1 MGELVLK
8 VVKNYRKQK
17 IAILESKGAELMV
30 LRVGKNYI
38 CIRGGGAVILDK
50 NWDRK
55 TNQQQKFKLKDFL
68 GGMYIEEVRKEVKA
82 GEFKVCDL
90 NSFIN

>member
-8 VVKNYRKQK
+8 IVKNFKKQK
-17 IAILESKGAELMV
+17 VSILESEEAEVSV
-30 LRVGKNYI
+30 LRVGRNWI
-38 CIRGGGAVILDK
+38 CVRLEGTVVLDK